1 MSRRTS
7 ASIPL
12 TDRKWMQQFSPFL
25 CYGNRYK
32 LYFQL
37 WPQKMGGLYYVKT
50 RRNINE
56 HQHLFW
62 GKAATISLVACV
74 ESSMALLI
82 KVDSSWTASLPLI
95 WVGLCNEMAGM
106 ILQTYCCIHLTG
118 LFTMPHAVMQMCFP
132 MWRVRWYL
140 IEAPHMHRC
149 CWTWLRMTSLWDD
162 AELLISLLLKHLLW
176 TAVAWWWPV
185 FIKTLENY
193 TRDTCI
199 ILTKGL
205 MLSHLIW
212 NQNTACVFEQGF
224 DSCTDTLPDPPA

>member
-1 MSRRTS
+1 MATKNGWTLLCQDTTKHQWTS
-7 ASIPL
+7 ACLLRQSSYNF
-12 TDRKWMQQFSPFL
+12 TGCQCW
-25 CYGNRYK
+25 
-32 LYFQL
+32 
-37 WPQKMGGLYYVKT
+37 V
-50 RRNINE
+50 INGFA
-56 HQHLFW
+56 QVF
-62 GKAATISLVACV
+62 
-74 ESSMALLI
+74 I